1 MAYTAQ
7 ELDVFKYCFTL
18 LAEGCKTSH
27 EAEKA
32 LYKAFHW
39 MTPLDAQRLVK
50 LWIRDRQKIDETLR
64 QLKEAPQDFVRNV
77 EVYSPESTPG
87 CGGASC
93 ASSQSV

>member
-1 MAYTAQ
+1 MTYTSQ
-7 ELDVFKYCFTL
+7 ELEVFKYCFTL

-39 MTPLDAQRLVK
+39 MTPLEAQRFIKV
-50 LWIRDRQKIDETLR
+50 WIRDRQKIDETLR

-77 EVYSPESTPG
+77 EVHSAESTPG
-87 CGGASC
+87 YRGYSY
-93 ASSQSV
+93 ASSQSI